1 MPIINPHHYKYSSKI
16 FHDTYKSVFN
26 LRFMDFFHQEWWCRP
41 VIYFKIQSKMKEKR
55 NKPERSSPSTDIT
68 PSHSPFSLVF
78 SFSNNILPET
88 CDSFLSEYRLFYLT
102 WWFVVLPFTHKW
114 HNFIHI
120 KIPYISAQKC
130 HYETHHFIDFSDSK
144 WWTDLFVLH
153 MKNVH
158 KSSMALENT
167 RQYIITA
174 KITYAVRLQA
184 QLTNY
189 M

>member
-1 MPIINPHHYKYSSKI
+1 
-16 FHDTYKSVFN
+16 
-26 LRFMDFFHQEWWCRP
+26 
-41 VIYFKIQSKMKEKR
+41 MKEKR
-55 NKPERSSPSTDIT
+55 NKLGRSSSSTDKHLAT
-68 PSHSPFSLVF
+68 HPFSLVF
-78 SFSNNILPET
+78 AFSNNILPET

-102 WWFVVLPFTHKW
+102 WWFVVRLFTHKW

-158 KSSMALENT
+158 KSSMALENS
-167 RQYIITA
+167 RQYRITA
-174 KITYAVRLQA
+174 KIKYAVRLQA
-184 QLTNY
+184 QLPTTCKINLGIHIGTHKSLTSEHTY
-189 M
+189 HSTHWIQDQEWSVKCAYVLPPQWLSNTQ